1 MKKPW
6 LDRGDNAALMVAYN
20 HLVDRGLLLVRAGHV
35 AWANR
40 AMASLVGYSESQLTG
55 TAVADLC
62 PGIKADQPLR
72 STESDVT
79 VTHASGAA
87 VDMLARQVPCGTDGG
102 HEDWMLELAHPRDS
116 SLDARQ
122 ARAFKERFWV
132 LADRAPVGIFLS
144 EAGLRLQYV
153 NDHCAALCKV
163 PAERLLGLGWQDFV
177 DPSDL
182 EVVRQAMVRALDG
195 SQVSCQVGLLT
206 ASGELRQCN
215 IGMSG
220 VIGPDGAASFVGTI
234 DDVTESITL
243 QQQLQYAANH
253 DPMTGLPN
261 RSALD
266 NALEVACR
274 GLATG
279 ELCGLALV
287 LCDLDR
293 FKHINDTLGH
303 LAGDRLLQEM
313 AGRLRMAA
321 RPGHTVYR
329 LGGDEFV
336 VLAPGVCSHQ
346 DADYVQMELHGA
358 MDEPTCLG
366 GASIRMTASF
376 GHVLAEREDGPT
388 SLLEKADRSMYA
400 QKAAR
405 RRG

>member
-1 MKKPW
+1 MNRPW
-6 LDRGDNAALMVAYN
+6 LHRGENAALMVAYN
-20 HLVDRGLLLVRAGHV
+20 HLVDRGLLLVRSGHV

-40 AMASLVGYSESQLTG
+40 AMASLVGYSEAQLAG
-55 TAVADLC
+55 TAVSELC
-62 PGIKADQPLR
+62 PGIKTDQPLR
-72 STESDVT
+72 SIESDVT

-87 VDMLARQVPCGTDGG
+87 VDMVARQVPCGTDGTR
-102 HEDWMLELAHPRDS
+102 EDWMLELAPPRDAS
-116 SLDARQ
+116 FDARQ

-153 NDHCAALCKV
+153 NDHCAALCAV

-177 DPSDL
+177 DPGDL
-182 EVVRQAMVRALDG
+182 PEVRRAMVSALDG
-195 SQVSCQVGLLT
+195 SRAACQVGVLT
-206 ASGELRQCN
+206 ASGEVRQCN
-215 IGMSG
+215 LTMSG
-220 VIGPDGAASFVGTI
+220 IVGPDGAASFVGTV
-234 DDVTESITL
+234 DDVTESIAL

-261 RSALD
+261 RSAL
-266 NALEVACR
+266 NRALETACH
-274 GLATG
+274 GLASG
-279 ELCGLALV
+279 EHCGLALM

-313 AGRLRMAA
+313 ASRLRRAA

-336 VLAPGVCSHQ
+336 VVAPGVCS
-346 DADYVQMELHGA
+346 DEEAESVQAELSGA

-366 GASIRMTASF
+366 GASIRITASF
-376 GHVLAEREDGPT
+376 GHVLAEPDDGPEG
-388 SLLEKADRSMYA
+388 LLEKADLSMYA